1 VVYGYF
7 KGQPTEYVM
16 QIADGKVKRRGL
28 GLSFP
33 YLKLKTSVVV
43 VPTSGID
50 GSFVFNEVTNNFQQV
65 TIQGQ
70 FTYRISEPEVATT
83 TMNFTIDPRTRR
95 PLSTDLE
102 RLPQRIANVVQL
114 ETRAEIQSLT
124 LEETIKQSDS
134 IANAVLARV
143 RDSEVLRSLGVSVL
157 SLHFL
162 SVKPTPEVAK
172 ALEADYRENLLKKAD
187 EAIYA
192 RREAAVENE
201 QKIQQRQLDSDI
213 ALAAQR
219 DKLIDLE
226 GANALKEAETRGKA
240 AEQEAVYRAQAL
252 KMELEAYKAMQ
263 PSELL
268 ALAMKSIGDNA
279 QKVGN
284 LTITSEV
291 LAAILEAKNEPRG

>member
-1 VVYGYF
+1 MFYGYF
-7 KGQPTEYVM
+7 KGQPTEYIQQVVN
-16 QIADGKVKRRGL
+16 GKVKRQGL

-33 YLKLKTSVVV
+33 YLRMKTSIVV

-50 GSFVFNEVTNNFQQV
+50 ANFVFNEVTNNFQEV

-70 FTYRISEPEVATT
+70 FTYRISEPAQAVM
-83 TMNFTIDPRTRR
+83 TMNFSIDPRFHR
-95 PLSTDLE
+95 PVTNDLE
-102 RLPQRIANVVQL
+102 RLPQRIANVIQL
-114 ETRAEIQSLT
+114 ETRAELQTLT
-124 LEETIKQSDS
+124 LEQTINQSDS
-134 IANAVLARV
+134 IATAVLTRV
-143 RDSEVLRSLGVSVL
+143 KDSEVLRSQGITVL
-157 SLHFL
+157 SIHFL

-201 QKIQQRQLDSDI
+201 QKIQERQLNSDI
-213 ALAAQR
+213 VLAGQR

-240 AEQEAVYRAQAL
+240 LEQESIHKTQAL
-252 KMELEAYKAMQ
+252 KMELEAYQ
-263 PSELL
+263 TLNPQELL
-268 ALAMKSIGDNA
+268 ALGIKSLGDNA
-279 QKVGN
+279 QKIGN

-291 LAAILEAKNEPRG
+291 LSALLEAKREPKR